1 MPHEIT
7 ILRDVFVIFSA
18 VIIVLLLFRK
28 LRIPTVVGFIT
39 TGILIGPPGLQLIRD
54 TANIHLLA
62 EVGVVLL
69 LFTIGLEFLPDQLK
83 QMRKTMLIGGGV
95 QLFVTIGLTAS
106 IVSLFHLNIGQAIFI
121 GFIISVSSTSIVMK
135 ILSERRETNAPHGKI
150 SLGILVFQDIC
161 FIPMMLLVPLLGGTS
176 EVSFTNISYKLGVGL
191 ITITIVVIAGRYLMP
206 RLFRWLVRFQS
217 REVFVLG
224 IILVSIG
231 TAWFTSVG
239 GLSLALG
246 AFIAGLVLSESEYSH
261 QIFSEILPMRDTLA
275 SLFFI
280 SIGMLLDMNHVIHSF
295 VPLIGSVLGLII
307 LKFIVLV
314 GVVLILK
321 YPIRIAITVGLALS
335 QVGELSF
342 ILAREGY
349 TSGLLSNYYYQSLL
363 AITIITM
370 LATPFMIQAGSRLAP
385 IVDKIFPK
393 QVVGVEDVSSTAVR
407 KLEGHVII
415 VGYGLNGQNLANVL
429 RETGIRYVILDLD
442 GEAVRNARLK
452 GETIMYGDGTRS
464 SILSQVHIEKAKV
477 LVIAFSDQES
487 VKYIVRTARNMNPH
501 LFIIVRTH
509 YLSEMEKLYE
519 LGANQVIPEEFEASI
534 EIFTRVL
541 REYHVPRNVITAQ
554 VDLLHNAHYSMMRG
568 LKLPE
573 ASLNQ
578 LEAILAAGTTET
590 FLVLNE
596 SPAAG
601 KTLGE
606 LNLRNLS
613 GASVIAIVHK
623 DQPITNP
630 LPDYRIEVGDILVL
644 IGTHAQV
651 DAAFELLSPTQR
663 ECSS

>member
-1 MPHEIT
+1 MPQEIT

-69 LFTIGLEFLPDQLK
+69 LFTIGLEFPADRLK
-83 QMRKTMLIGGGV
+83 QMRKTMLIGGGL

-106 IVSLFHLNIGQAIFI
+106 IVSLFQINIGQAIFI
-121 GFIISVSSTSIVMK
+121 GFIISVSSTAIVMK
-135 ILSERRETNAPHGKI
+135 ILSERRETNAPHSKI

-161 FIPMMLLVPLLGGTS
+161 FIPMMLLVPVLGGTS
-176 EVSFTNISYKLGVGL
+176 EVIFTDISYKLGVGFL
-191 ITITIVVIAGRYLMP
+191 TITIVVIAGRYLMP

-224 IILVSIG
+224 IVLVSIG
-231 TAWFTSVG
+231 TAWFTSLG

-280 SIGMLLDMNHVIHSF
+280 SIGMLLDMNHVMHSF

-307 LKFIVLV
+307 IKFIVLV

-335 QVGELSF
+335 QVGEFSF

-349 TSGLLSNYYYQSLL
+349 TSGLLSNYYYQNLL
-363 AITIITM
+363 AIAIITM
-370 LATPFMIQAGSRLAP
+370 LATPFMIKAGSRLAP
-385 IVDKIFPK
+385 IVNKIFPK
-393 QVVGVEDVSSTAVR
+393 QVVGIEDISSTAVG

-415 VGYGLNGQNLANVL
+415 VGYGLNGRNLANVL
-429 RETGIRYVILDLD
+429 RETGIPYIILDLD
-442 GEAVRNARLK
+442 GDAVRNARSK
-452 GETIMYGDGTRS
+452 GEAIMYGDGTRS

-487 VKYIVRTARNMNPH
+487 VKYIVRTARNLNPH
-501 LFIIVRTH
+501 LYIIVRTH

-519 LGANQVIPEEFEASI
+519 FGANQVIPEEFEASI

-541 REYHVPRNVITAQ
+541 REYHIPRNVITAQ

-573 ASLNQ
+573 TTMNQ
-578 LEAILAAGTTET
+578 LEAILAAGTTDT
-590 FLVLNE
+590 FLVLND
-596 SPAAG
+596 SPAVG
-601 KTLGE
+601 KTLGD
-606 LNLRNLS
+606 LNLRNVS
-613 GASVIAIVHK
+613 GASIIAIVHK

-630 LPDYRIEVGDILVL
+630 PLDYSINTGDILVL

-651 DAAFELLSPTQR
+651 DAAFELLSPHSKT
-663 ECSS
+663 SDF